1 MVDIDMLD
9 SFKDSKNGLISFSA
23 LVGYPIIYMTLGLS
37 VALFGSIFV
46 MRYLPSMP
54 MYNALSVSEELA
66 AGTGEE
72 NHNADLI
79 GQQGVAVTALRP
91 SGRVKI
97 GDSEY
102 EVVSQ
107 HEFVEAGTSVKVV
120 SADGMR
126 ILVDLVG

>member
-1 MVDIDMLD
+1 
-9 SFKDSKNGLISFSA
+9 
-23 LVGYPIIYMTLGLS
+23 MTVGLS
-37 VALFGSIFV
+37 VALFGSMFV

-54 MYNALSVSEELA
+54 MYSSLSVSVELA
-66 AGTGEE
+66 PGTGEE
-72 NHNADLI
+72 NHNAELV

-97 GDSEY
+97 GDSEH

-107 HEFVEAGTSVKVV
+107 HGFIEVGTSVKVV